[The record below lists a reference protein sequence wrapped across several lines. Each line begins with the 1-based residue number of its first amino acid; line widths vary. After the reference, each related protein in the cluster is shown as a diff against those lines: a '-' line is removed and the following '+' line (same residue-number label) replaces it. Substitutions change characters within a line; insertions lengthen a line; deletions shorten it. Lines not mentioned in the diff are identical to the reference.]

1 MKKINKIKKGVVKVF
16 DFSKECEC
24 VVSDSYEKV
33 VAGNKFELCV
43 VCDCIKNKNDDVEID
58 EVIVV
63 EKKVE
68 HKALKMMIKDDRDA
82 ILDFIKNV
90 ADLGH
95 KKTISIKEL
104 RDLKKRKVIRV
115 IPRWLTRDA
124 KAKGLLVRRGLYS
137 LERLAA

>member
-33 VAGNKFELCV
+33 VASNKFELCV
-43 VCDCIKNKNDDVEID
+43 LCDCIKNKQVNVEID
-58 EVIVV
+58 EVVV

-90 ADLGH
+90 ADLGY